1 MTRRTNMS
9 PAASTPMI
17 GDELARAKARA
28 ARLLAQKARSEADLR
43 VRLERSH
50 FSLPVI
56 DAAIAYLRSKG
67 LIDDAQLARETVD
80 STLRKAP
87 AGDALL
93 LQRVERE
100 GVSQPLAEQAVAQTP
115 RPERA
120 RAQAMARLI
129 ELRLPRELDAV
140 ARWRRALGVM
150 ARRGFGEEESMEA
163 LREVLGPEPEAPE
176 QPAGGPL
183 F

>member
-1 MTRRTNMS
+1 MTRSTKKALVA
-9 PAASTPMI
+9 PALLI
-17 GDELARAKARA
+17 EDELARAKARA

-43 VRLERSH
+43 ARLERSQ
-50 FSLPVI
+50 FTPGII
-56 DAAIAYLRSKG
+56 DATVAYLRSKG

-100 GVSQPLAEQAVAQTP
+100 GVPQPLAERAVSQTV

-120 RAQAMARLI
+120 RAAAMARLI
-129 ELRLPRELDAV
+129 EGRLPRELDKTS
-140 ARWRRALGVM
+140 RWRRALGAM

-163 LREVLGPEPEAPE
+163 LRRVMGPEPEAPD
-176 QPAGGPL
+176 QPAQGPL